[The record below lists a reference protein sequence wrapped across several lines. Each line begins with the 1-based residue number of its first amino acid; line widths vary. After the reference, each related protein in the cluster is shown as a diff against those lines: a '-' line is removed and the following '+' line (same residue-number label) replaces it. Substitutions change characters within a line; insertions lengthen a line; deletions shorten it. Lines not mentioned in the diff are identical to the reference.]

1 MEWRACSR
9 ELVRQRRQTGVCSGS
24 HARRVGVGRALCG
37 AAAATG
43 HLGVRARLSAA
54 VRVAGMLG
62 IQKQL
67 TSVTGFDSDLV
78 YFKGYHEDVQRDPN
92 LFYNPAT
99 DLPRNPNT
107 SGRPRPDFGPIA
119 LKDSTGYSD
128 YLALASALSRRYQNN
143 FQLGLTY
150 TLMFYRRD
158 TGIGN
163 QGYGNQSL
171 SPFDVS
177 KDWGRSSRI
186 STPHDQ
192 RQCPVESAGR
202 LLARGLLSRR
212 VRQLL
217 HHYVAGRSVGR
228 GRISVRR
235 RSQHHSAEHIQAGS
249 LAVSRRPNFPRTS
262 GCSARSRPQR
272 WGKCSTSTITRGTTT
287 TPLRGTRCSGRR
299 FPHRTRRG
307 RANWPSELRGEMR
320 RRHRRATGRKRRTAS
335 EPDGCRQ
342 SRPH

>member
-1 MEWRACSR
+1 
-9 ELVRQRRQTGVCSGS
+9 
-24 HARRVGVGRALCG
+24 
-37 AAAATG
+37 
-43 HLGVRARLSAA
+43 
-54 VRVAGMLG
+54 MLG

-78 YFKGYHEDVQRDPN
+78 YLKGNDEDVQRDPN

-163 QGYGNQSL
+163 QGYGNQSS

-177 KDWGRSSRI
+177 KDWGRSAEFQRHTINANALWNLRGGFALAGSFHYGSGNY
-186 STPHDQ
+186 STITS
-192 RQCPVESAGR
+192 PVDPLAAG
-202 LLARGLLSRR
+202 GSRR
-212 VRQLL
+212 VRADLSIIPRNTFKQDPWQSLD
-217 HHYVAGRSVGR
+217 V
-228 GRISVRR
+228 RISKDFRLFGTVKATAMGEVFNVYNYARYNYNTVEGNALFG
-235 RSQHHSAEHIQAGS
+235 Q
-249 LAVSRRPNFPRTS
+249 AVSSPNTPRT
-262 GCSARSRPQR
+262 GQLAFRIA
-272 WGKCSTSTITRGTTT
+272 W
-287 TPLRGTRCSGRR
+287 
-299 FPHRTRRG
+299 
-307 RANWPSELRGEMR
+307 
-320 RRHRRATGRKRRTAS
+320 
-335 EPDGCRQ
+335 
-342 SRPH
+342 